1 MKEFINEVRTS
12 IKKLNK
18 TNLERLRLLLLFVVT
33 IGTIT
38 LGVYALYY
46 VIINGL
52 KITLIFIG
60 GMLSLWFG
68 IGMLDMLRD
77 MVKFNK

>member
-1 MKEFINEVRTS
+1 MKEFIKEVRTS

-52 KITLIFIG
+52 KIVLIFIG

>member
-33 IGTIT
+33 LSTISG
-38 LGVYALYY
+38 GVYGLYC
-46 VIINGL
+46 VLTMDLII
-52 KITLIFIG
+52 ILIFISSS
-60 GMLSLWFG
+60 LSLWFG
-68 IGMLDMLRD
+68 IGMLDMMRNQF
-77 MVKFNK
+77 KF

>member
-33 IGTIT
+33 IGTIA

-52 KITLIFIG
+52 KIALIFIG
-60 GMLSLWFG
+60 GMLNLWFG

>member
-1 MKEFINEVRTS
+1 MKEFINEVRAS